1 MVRFGLMWKIYDILA
16 LKGNNF
22 RVPILD
28 VGTGLPLGGYVL
40 GGISGTDFLLSALG
54 LTQAKAGR
62 GIVYKI
68 TASFR
73 SGS

>member
-1 MVRFGLMWKIYDILA
+1 M
-16 LKGNNF
+16 
-22 RVPILD
+22 D

-73 SGS
+73 SGSTLFI